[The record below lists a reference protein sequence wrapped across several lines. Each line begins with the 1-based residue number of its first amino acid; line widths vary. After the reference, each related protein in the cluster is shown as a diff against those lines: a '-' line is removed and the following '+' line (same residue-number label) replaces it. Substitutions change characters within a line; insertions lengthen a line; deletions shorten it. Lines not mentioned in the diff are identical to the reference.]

1 MRLARRP
8 LGHARTV
15 AIATNLRASST
26 EPDFA
31 RSASR
36 ATVGVI
42 GPRNLGAA
50 GRRPPRAD
58 PIGAL
63 VSRRTRM
70 RRFLALASTFV
81 LVVGACSS
89 SGSNPP
95 ASTGAGASTG
105 TGSSAAASADAG
117 ASASPAFD
125 PASITGT
132 ATLSGWQSS
141 DAENAALKAAVDS
154 FGTAFPN
161 VKADYKVIAGDYPTV
176 MATNFASKNVPDV
189 FYVDA
194 SFAQP
199 WSDQGFLEPLDDYIA
214 KSGFDMS
221 TFFPG
226 YQDIFKG
233 ADGKTYGIA
242 KDGNTIGMAYNT
254 AEVTTAP
261 TTLEELVTAATA
273 LKGKDG
279 LKAPMCLNPGLD
291 RGLAFLYAQG
301 GSIVSD
307 DGTTNTTDS
316 AETKAAIQWYLD
328 LFKNGLGMTASD
340 MGDGWCGDALG
351 KKHAAIT
358 FEGGWLDPAMTSGF
372 PDVKY
377 AWGQMPT
384 GSSGSPVTIS
394 YTAAYAIGAD
404 SKNKDQA
411 WVLLSYLTGKDGMT
425 KWTEGGVAL
434 PSRSDVPIPKGKEVL
449 AGQSDFVKPGSGF
462 MKNYADVQKAFQ
474 DAFTAQIQ
482 NKTFDAQ
489 PVVDATKAA
498 VDAALAG

>member
-1 MRLARRP
+1 
-8 LGHARTV
+8 
-15 AIATNLRASST
+15 
-26 EPDFA
+26 
-31 RSASR
+31 
-36 ATVGVI
+36 
-42 GPRNLGAA
+42 
-50 GRRPPRAD
+50 
-58 PIGAL
+58 
-63 VSRRTRM
+63 M
-70 RRFLALASTFV
+70 RRFVALASMVV
-81 LVVGACSS
+81 LTVAACSS
-89 SGSNPP
+89 GGSNPP
-95 ASTGAGASTG
+95 ASTG
-105 TGSSAAASADAG
+105 TGSSPATSAAASADTG
-117 ASASPAFD
+117 ASTAPSVAAFD
-125 PASITGT
+125 PTTISGT
-132 ATLSGWQSS
+132 AVLSGWQSS
-141 DAENAALKAAVDS
+141 DAENAALKSTVEAFQAAY
-154 FGTAFPN
+154 PN
-161 VKADYKVIAGDYPTV
+161 VKADYKVIAGDYPVV

-194 SFAQP
+194 SYAGP

-226 YQDIFKG
+226 YQSIFKG

-254 AEVTTAP
+254 DQVTTAP
-261 TTLEELVTAATA
+261 KTLDELVTAATA

-279 LKAPMCLNPGLD
+279 LKAPICLNPGLD
-291 RGLAFLYAQG
+291 RGLAFVYANG
-301 GSIVSD
+301 GSIVSE
-307 DGTTNTTDS
+307 DGATNTAGS
-316 AETKAAIQWYLD
+316 PETLAAVQWYLD

-384 GSSGSPVTIS
+384 GTSGSPVTIS

-404 SKNKDQA
+404 SANKDQA

-434 PSRSDVPIPKGKEVL
+434 PSRSDVPTPAGKDVL
-449 AGQSDFVKPGSGF
+449 AAQSDFAKPGSGF
-462 MKNYADVQKAFQ
+462 MKNYSDVQKAFQ
-474 DAFTAQIQ
+474 DAFTAEIQ
-482 NKTFDAQ
+482 GKTFDAQ
-489 PVVDATKAA
+489 KVVDATKAA